1 MQIGKSEMV
10 EFADLVAQA
19 VVKAISQDYKNG
31 NSGKQMPK
39 QDKTAYQKTEQLLYN
54 YNNFKKILE
63 DRKKE
68 IEDLRKYG
76 VPQTCGAGGERVQNG
91 NLPQGIVLEEERV
104 EAAVREIERSVV
116 EVTKAINMIDF
127 GLYKLRNDPYYR
139 VLPLR
144 YIQGC
149 TLEDIG
155 VELNCDTSTVSRNKN
170 RLVKELSMW
179 LFSNEVATECM
190 K

>member
-19 VVKAISQDYKNG
+19 VVKAIGGKSVSA
-31 NSGKQMPK
+31 NSKV
-39 QDKTAYQKTEQLLYN
+39 DKTAYQKTEQLLYA

-91 NLPQGIVLEEERV
+91 NLPQGIVLDEERL
-104 EAAVREIERSVV
+104 EAA
-116 EVTKAINMIDF
+116 
-127 GLYKLRNDPYYR
+127 KLPD
-139 VLPLR
+139 
-144 YIQGC
+144 
-149 TLEDIG
+149 
-155 VELNCDTSTVSRNKN
+155 K
-170 RLVKELSMW
+170 
-179 LFSNEVATECM
+179 
-190 K
+190 